1 MTKQKN
7 DEFGERMK
15 AYEFQETARV
25 LNKSL
30 PIYVRIDGR
39 SFSKFT
45 KNMHR
50 PYDIRMSSSMIN
62 TTKRLVK
69 ETNALMGYTQS
80 DEISLVYLWDKPETD
95 VFFGGKV
102 QKLTSILASMTTA
115 IFNRELLYNFGEFND
130 GRDLLD
136 KIPHFDARVFNLP
149 SKTEAANAFLWRAMD
164 ARKNA
169 ISMAAFSMFSPKQLH
184 GKDQV
189 DMKLMMLDKGIDFEC
204 HYPDFF
210 KKGSFVRKVTRE
222 IPRPFDEIEKI
233 PEAIRPTLPEFVKR
247 SFVEVIP
254 MPEFNKVQNRV
265 SVIFDGAEPDTSKKE
280 LCDA

>member
-1 MTKQKN
+1 MTKQSN

-15 AYEFQETARV
+15 AYEFQETQRI

-45 KNMHR
+45 KDMNR
-50 PYDIRMSSSMIN
+50 PYDDNMSRSMIN
-62 TTKRLVK
+62 TTKRLVR
-69 ETNALMGYTQS
+69 ETNACIGYTQS

-95 VFFGGKV
+95 AFFGGKV
-102 QKLTSILASMTTA
+102 QKLTSILASITTA
-115 IFNRELLYNFGEFND
+115 IFNRELLINFANGE
-130 GRDLLD
+130 DLVD

-169 ISMAAFSMFSPKQLH
+169 VAMAAHSMFSPKQLH

-189 DMKLMMLDKGIDFEC
+189 AMRAMMLEKGVNFDIAF
-204 HYPDFF
+204 PAFF
-210 KKGSFVRKVTRE
+210 RKGTFVRKNVRE
-222 IPRPFDEIEKI
+222 IPMPTEELNKI
-233 PEAIRPTLPEFVKR
+233 PEAIRATLPALVKR
-247 SFVEVIP
+247 SFIEAIP
-254 MPEFNKVQNRV
+254 MPDFNKVENRV
-265 SVIFDGAEPDTSKKE
+265 GVIFNGEEPEVIKQADLKV
-280 LCDA
+280 A